1 MKIQFVLNYIILVYP
16 RIVRYI
22 ESQSFYVNLLCA
34 ISFFNVQLNRST
46 TDAFIR
52 VQWVCSGGLCWS
64 LSTGASQPQPA
75 TDRRIR
81 KLWRAFAEN
90 FFSPDAIRRVDVSRS
105 YFFLFFSQIS
115 FFMI

>member
-1 MKIQFVLNYIILVYP
+1 MKKYSLYELNYIILVYP

-52 VQWVCSGGLCWS
+52 VQ
-64 LSTGASQPQPA
+64 
-75 TDRRIR
+75 
-81 KLWRAFAEN
+81 
-90 FFSPDAIRRVDVSRS
+90 
-105 YFFLFFSQIS
+105 
-115 FFMI
+115 